1 MSLWCQRVAV
11 WVRDAAARGVPGAP
25 SAQGPPWRSSGSP
38 GGWSWEWT
46 SREPILL
53 FISSSLDFNCISFVI
68 QPVCSYC
75 FLHRDC
81 SSNTQLGKGGPSPF
95 DGLPHSD
102 CFRTVGRLPKAAG
115 IR

>member
-25 SAQGPPWRSSGSP
+25 SAQEPPWSSSGSP
-38 GGWSWEWT
+38 GGWSWERT
-46 SREPILL
+46 SWEPILL
-53 FISSSLDFNCISFVI
+53 FISSSLDFNSISFLI

-81 SSNTQLGKGGPSPF
+81 GSNIQLGKGGPSPF

-102 CFRTVGRLPKAAG
+102 SFRTVGRLPKAAD